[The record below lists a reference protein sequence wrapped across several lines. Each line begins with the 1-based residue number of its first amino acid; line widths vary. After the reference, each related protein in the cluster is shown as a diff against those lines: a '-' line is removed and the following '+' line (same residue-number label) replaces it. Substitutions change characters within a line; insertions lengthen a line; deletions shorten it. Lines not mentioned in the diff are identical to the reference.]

1 MRAMTCAERTGDEQQ
16 IAPAS
21 APHLHLLRENR
32 DILNLAGDQDVLLAI
47 VRGKMEALDVLYQR
61 YHQGLYALAYRIV
74 SDHQLAEDL
83 VQETFVRVW
92 RHAAS
97 YAPQAGSVRGWL
109 FAILRNYAID
119 YLRKQRQRS
128 TPREVPLGEIE
139 CEERVA
145 LEDTW
150 EEVWRREERAQLG
163 RALMRLSEKQRM
175 VIELGYFQGY
185 THVEIAE
192 MSGLPLGTVKSSMRL
207 GLQAMKRE
215 LMKGG
220 AQEAAC

>member
-1 MRAMTCAERTGDEQQ
+1 MSMRPNMCIVNEPPLAR
-16 IAPAS
+16 IS
-21 APHLHLLRENR
+21 LPHALT
-32 DILNLAGDQDVLLAI
+32 GDQDVLIAI
-47 VRGKMEALDVLYQR
+47 ARGKVEALDVLYQR
-61 YHQGLYALAYRIV
+61 YHRELYGLAYSIV

-83 VQETFVRVW
+83 IQETFVRVW

-109 FAILRNYAID
+109 FAILRNFAID

-139 CEERVA
+139 CDGRLA

-150 EEVWRREERAQLG
+150 EEVWRREERAQLC
-163 RALMRLSEKQRM
+163 RAMMRLSEKQRM

-185 THVEIAE
+185 THMEIAARC
-192 MSGLPLGTVKSSMRL
+192 GLPLGTVKSSMRL
-207 GLQAMKRE
+207 GLLALKRE
-215 LMKGG
+215 LVKRG

>member
-1 MRAMTCAERTGDEQQ
+1 MSTRPNLYVVYEQPEAL
-16 IAPAS
+16 ISPS
-21 APHLHLLRENR
+21 YS
-32 DILNLAGDQDVLLAI
+32 LAGDQDILSAI
-47 VRGKMEALDVLYQR
+47 ARGKMEALDVLYQR
-61 YHQGLYALAYRIV
+61 YHRELYALAYGMV

-83 VQETFVRVW
+83 IQETFVRVW
-92 RHAAS
+92 RHAS
-97 YAPQAGSVRGWL
+97 TYSPQAGSVRGWL

-139 CEERVA
+139 CNDRLA

-150 EEVWRREERAQLG
+150 EEVCRREERAQLV
-163 RALMRLSEKQRM
+163 RAMASLSEKQRM

-192 MSGLPLGTVKSSMRL
+192 ICRLPLGT
-207 GLQAMKRE
+207 
-215 LMKGG
+215 
-220 AQEAAC
+220 

>member
-1 MRAMTCAERTGDEQQ
+1 MRSNTSVADEQPKAF
-16 IAPAS
+16 ISLPYA
-21 APHLHLLRENR
+21 
-32 DILNLAGDQDVLLAI
+32 LAGDQDVLIAI
-47 VRGKMEALDVLYQR
+47 ARGNVEALDVLYQR
-61 YHQGLYALAYRIV
+61 YQWELYALAYRMV
-74 SDHQLAEDL
+74 SDPQLSEDL
-83 VQETFVRVW
+83 IQETFVRVW

-97 YAPQAGSVRGWL
+97 YSPQAGSVRGWL

-128 TPREVPLGEIE
+128 TPREVQLGEV
-139 CEERVA
+139 ERDGRLA

-150 EEVWRREERAQLG
+150 EEVWRREERAQLF
-163 RALMRLSEKQRM
+163 RAMARLSEKQRM

-185 THVEIAE
+185 THVEIAA

-207 GLQAMKRE
+207 ALLALRRE
-215 LMKGG
+215 LAKRG

>member
-1 MRAMTCAERTGDEQQ
+1 MSTRPNLYVVNEQPEAL
-16 IAPAS
+16 ISPS
-21 APHLHLLRENR
+21 YS
-32 DILNLAGDQDVLLAI
+32 LAGDQDILSAI
-47 VRGKMEALDVLYQR
+47 ARGKVEALDVLYQR
-61 YHQGLYALAYRIV
+61 YHRELYALAYGMV

-83 VQETFVRVW
+83 IQETFVRVW
-92 RHAAS
+92 RHAS
-97 YAPQAGSVRGWL
+97 TYSPQAGSVRGWL

-139 CEERVA
+139 CNDRLA

-150 EEVWRREERAQLG
+150 EEVCRREERAQLV
-163 RALMRLSEKQRM
+163 RAMASLSEKQRM

-192 MSGLPLGTVKSSMRL
+192 ICRLPLGTVKSSMRL
-207 GLQAMKRE
+207 GLLALKRE
-215 LMKGG
+215 LMKRG
-220 AQEAAC
+220 AQEAVC